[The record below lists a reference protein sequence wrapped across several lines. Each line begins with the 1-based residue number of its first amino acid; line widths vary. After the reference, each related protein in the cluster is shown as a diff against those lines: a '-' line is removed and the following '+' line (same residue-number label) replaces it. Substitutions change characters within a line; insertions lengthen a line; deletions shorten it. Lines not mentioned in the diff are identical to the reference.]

1 MLINVSSSGTFS
13 LCQVEGY
20 NWYLDE
26 PDRRY
31 SEDDP
36 TSLYSIQKDDLGEK
50 YLAAGPRLYT
60 IIARVNGGGG
70 REVELTRASGTRYT
84 FTMPCGRVT
93 VEAAF
98 AEIDH
103 AELCPSADYT
113 DVAPDAWYRTA
124 VDYVIENGLMVGTSA
139 TTFSP
144 EASTTRAQLV
154 TILWRLEGSPVVNYL
169 MDYEDVPEDA
179 WYAEAVRWAASKGIA
194 GGYGEGIYG
203 PEDDITREQM
213 ALILYRYAQH
223 KGYDTTQGGME
234 VREFTDY
241 EEISDWALEGMTWA
255 VNAGLLSGKDNGI
268 LDPIGDATRAEV
280 AQILMNFCENI
291 VK

>member
-1 MLINVSSSGTFS
+1 MLRASFCTIS

-36 TSLYSIQKDDLGEK
+36 TSLYSIQKDDSGEK

-60 IIARVNGGGG
+60 ITARVNGGGG

-84 FTMPCGRVT
+84 FTMPRGRVT

-113 DVAPDAWYRTA
+113 DVAPDAWY
-124 VDYVIENGLMVGTSA
+124 
-139 TTFSP
+139 
-144 EASTTRAQLV
+144 
-154 TILWRLEGSPVVNYL
+154 
-169 MDYEDVPEDA
+169 
-179 WYAEAVRWAASKGIA
+179 AEAVRWAASKGIA
-194 GGYGEGIYG
+194 GGYGDGIYG

-280 AQILMNFCENI
+280 A
-291 VK
+291 